1 MCQDLKSLDS
11 RQAWLIA
18 GELAKMPSAAACVAA
33 LHLHLHARLH
43 SRTGARG
50 CDAPAAA
57 TPPFWASASGRG
69 DTCPACT
76 PNGTGQPWSVA
87 GCSCSLLAA
96 RERVAAAG
104 TCALRRFSGDRRGY
118 SDSEAGK
125 GDDG

>member
-1 MCQDLKSLDS
+1 M
-11 RQAWLIA
+11 
-18 GELAKMPSAAACVAA
+18 LA
-33 LHLHLHARLH
+33 ARLH
-43 SRTGARG
+43 SRTGAQG

-69 DTCPACT
+69 DTWPACT

-125 GDDG
+125 GDDGFLNES